1 MSAIGTD
8 IEQISRVAA
17 ILQRTPRFAERLFT
31 TAERDYCARQAN
43 PAQHYTARFCAKEA
57 FAKAIGT
64 PMNWH
69 DVEIARS
76 AEGVPSI
83 ITHGSAQ
90 ELLAGRAVRLS
101 MSHAGDYATATVLIE
116 EMEQK

>member
-31 TAERDYCARQAN
+31 ATERDYCARQAN

-64 PMNWH
+64 PMKWH
-69 DVEIARS
+69 EVEVTRS
-76 AEGVPSI
+76 ADGAPSI
-83 ITHGSAQ
+83 TTYGDAQ
-90 ELLAGRAVRLS
+90 QLLAGRAVRLS
-101 MSHAGDYATATVLIE
+101 ISHAGDYATAMVLIE
-116 EMEQK
+116 EMEQR